1 MRFCEPPVSLEARE
15 HLVATVRRF
24 FSMHPEEG
32 ILPTRVFLLPHSDR
46 EWCADRLQRFDN
58 FHRDPTGSKRKL
70 GRISNAACAALA
82 AINAAG
88 DDRRTHLRDV
98 TLVYP
103 LWHPI
108 RIQFTLTDMASEAGW
123 APGRHVV
130 LWVVGSPSLVWAK
143 VVTLVN
149 FSDRKQ
155 LNLTLEAFPWANHTF
170 LRAIRQNGR
179 DSDGSRVFD
188 ACIRLSRANVAA
200 NPIYDLVSRL
210 DIFAG
215 LNPYSMGDQVIN
227 ILCSNQEAG
236 ASEQE
241 YLRSLPAPSQE
252 ARSFRVNQRTLTL
265 TPDQRDAIRIGASRI
280 PLVAI
285 QAAFGTGKT
294 LVGSLIAAL
303 SARTPTTT
311 VIVRHQ
317 RTWR

>member
-1 MRFCEPPVSLEARE
+1 MFGRDPVFNIDLLIQHDLENHIPADDSGFYVQNLVTTLHAAWRSAMSFNE
-15 HLVATVRRF
+15 RQRIKFKAQHDRTHL
-24 FSMHPEEG
+24 SPLSIKEG
-32 ILPTRVFLLPHSDR
+32 DRVYLRDLAPK
-46 EWCADRLQRFDN
+46 RFDN

-88 DDRRTHLRDV
+88 DDRRTHLREV

-149 FSDRKQ
+149 FSDRKL
-155 LNLTLEAFPWANHTF
+155 LNLTLEAFPWANTAF

-179 DSDGSRVFD
+179 DSDGSRIFD
-188 ACIRLSRANVAA
+188 ACIRLSRPNVAA

-215 LNPYSMGDQVIN
+215 LNPYSMGDQ
-227 ILCSNQEAG
+227 
-236 ASEQE
+236 ASAVARGSGG
-241 YLRSLPAPSQE
+241 LPSFSTVSL
-252 ARSFRVNQRTLTL
+252 L
-265 TPDQRDAIRIGASRI
+265 G
-280 PLVAI
+280 
-285 QAAFGTGKT
+285 
-294 LVGSLIAAL
+294 
-303 SARTPTTT
+303 
-311 VIVRHQ
+311 
-317 RTWR
+317 